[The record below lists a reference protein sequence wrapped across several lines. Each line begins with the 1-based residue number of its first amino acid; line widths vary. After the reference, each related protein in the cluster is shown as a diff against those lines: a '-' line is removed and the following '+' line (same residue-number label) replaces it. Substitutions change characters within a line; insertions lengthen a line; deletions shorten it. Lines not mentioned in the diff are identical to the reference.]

1 MTVNFTGYPQIYF
14 SDEGITNVLKI
25 SLRKIEFT
33 RYVLLNEIY
42 KKKKSAIN
50 KMYYQKRL
58 LNSMSALFL
67 NIKDGKLQ
75 D

>member
-42 KKKKSAIN
+42 KKKKVCIIRNDYLIRCLHCS
-50 KMYYQKRL
+50 
-58 LNSMSALFL
+58 
-67 NIKDGKLQ
+67 
-75 D
+75 